1 MAFMPQPDGIRT
13 RLYSVAIAS
22 GVIRCLYQH
31 TMGEREDNRSAG
43 RKAPVRSK
51 SAIATLTAFCLGL
64 AITHTT
70 LQAQEAAPPPTFT
83 TSFAPFLTQTTPDLR
98 IPADAVDMASFKPK
112 LDPRKPKPQLG
123 GKVVRSLG
131 TGVASYYGKRF
142 HGRLTANGERFNMRA
157 MTAAHKTLPFG
168 TKVRVT
174 NPRNGRAVVVRIN
187 DRGPFIR
194 GRTIDLS
201 RGAAERIG
209 MIASGH
215 ARVKLEI
222 VR

>member
-1 MAFMPQPDGIRT
+1 MP
-13 RLYSVAIAS
+13 
-22 GVIRCLYQH
+22 
-31 TMGEREDNRSAG
+31 
-43 RKAPVRSK
+43 
-51 SAIATLTAFCLGL
+51 
-64 AITHTT
+64 
-70 LQAQEAAPPPTFT
+70 EA
-83 TSFAPFLTQTTPDLR
+83 TPDLK
-98 IPADAVDMASFKPK
+98 IPPSAVDLSTFDPK
-112 LDPRKPKPQLG
+112 REKREEQSAALG
-123 GKVVRSLG
+123 GRTVRSLG

-168 TKVRVT
+168 TKIRVT
-174 NPRNGRAVVVRIN
+174 NPRNGRAVIVRIN

-201 RGAAERIG
+201 RGAAEKIG
-209 MIASGH
+209 MISSGH